1 MTNLFAKKDLIN
13 NFNKHCNNQLSLT
26 QKDKLKNDILN
37 LLQNM
42 KSENEELSTLFKYI
56 HNRSERD
63 ENKDSDI
70 QNLYHFLKNAYFDFL
85 MLKRD
90 FSHVFLNLGIKSSD
104 VIINLFEDY
113 ISKCINIYDNVINI
127 NPYKQYDFFNI
138 IKMTDKTTDTN
149 KSPQEIQNNTLKLQQ
164 TVDSLLNIRYDNL
177 LANERRSFEDA
188 LIFASYARESLT
200 LTKITETIIP
210 EQINI
215 IIYKYLAYCY
225 KLFNKPKTGG
235 RKKSRAR
242 GKQQRGKSR
251 SKSRAKS
258 RSKSRGKSRKSKKH

>member
-1 MTNLFAKKDLIN
+1 
-13 NFNKHCNNQLSLT
+13 
-26 QKDKLKNDILN
+26 
-37 LLQNM
+37 M
-42 KSENEELSTLFKYI
+42 KSKNEELSTLFKYI

-138 IKMTDKTTDTN
+138 IKMTDRTTDN
-149 KSPQEIQNNTLKLQQ
+149 KSPEEIKTDTSKLKQ

-188 LIFASYARESLT
+188 LRFASYARESLT

-215 IIYKYLAYCY
+215 IIYQYLPYCY

-242 GKQQRGKSR
+242 GKQPRGKSR
-251 SKSRAKS
+251 GKS